1 MSRASGDVSRV
12 ARGEATVQSG
22 SDMHVFHPLV
32 ADWFQ
37 RRFTSATPSQLE
49 AWPRIGAGDD
59 VLVSAPTGSG
69 KTLAAFLICLD
80 RLLVAGLA

>member
-1 MSRASGDVSRV
+1 
-12 ARGEATVQSG
+12 
-22 SDMHVFHPLV
+22 MHAFHPLV
-32 ADWFQ
+32 ADWFK

-49 AWPRIGAGDD
+49 AWTRIEAGDD

-69 KTLAAFLICLD
+69 KTLAAFLVCLG